1 MTTTIAD
8 QQIVWGAYARLSRKK
23 PSGRKGQRGRWR
35 NPDQSVERQVR
46 LIRAYA
52 DEHGLTLPDGLI
64 FVDNGRSGWQKPGGP
79 PPYRPRW
86 NAMIAAG
93 KAGEFGGLLT
103 WKLDRFA
110 RNPRDGEDLADLR
123 VLLDGPSTGR
133 MDLRTAHG
141 LSTFRKQVENAANLS
156 HETSEKVRAAFA
168 DMLEAGY
175 RIGGSGRLFGFEI
188 LSLAE
193 LDDDGTEDGGEPRL
207 TAPAAVVREDEAEVI
222 RELARRLLDGE
233 TVQAMA
239 DDLNTRGIPTTR
251 GGRWAPRNLSR
262 TLGNP
267 LYGGNLAYRGETI
280 GRLANVEPILD
291 AETYDAVQA
300 KLGARKRGRRVS
312 GRYPLSGVLIC
323 ASPACPKDGTGT
335 MAGYPRSGGQRAYIC
350 PPANGGCGQSV
361 LAAPVEAMVRD
372 EVLPAM
378 ARVEAREAMRAADAT
393 QDAQREKLA
402 RLLADL
408 DADMAEIEDKRV
420 TTPRGMVRVRERHDR
435 NLARLAARYAA
446 AERELDELG
455 PAAAP
460 APPLPK
466 LTVEDWDDPEI
477 TPAAEKAAIIRRI
490 GLRVTILPST
500 RRQGASRLPF
510 DTGRVSIT
518 GPGD

>member
-1 MTTTIAD
+1 MTTTTTTAD
-8 QQIVWGAYARLSRKK
+8 QQIAWGAYARLSRKK
-23 PSGRKGQRGRWR
+23 PTGRRGQRHRGRWR
-35 NPDQSVERQVR
+35 DPDESVERQVR

-52 DEHGLTLPDGLI
+52 GEHGLNLPDHLI

-79 PPYRPRW
+79 TPVRPDW
-86 NAMIAAG
+86 NRMIAAG

-123 VLLDGPSTGR
+123 VVLDGPSTGR

-156 HETSEKVRAAFA
+156 HETSEKVRAAFT
-168 DMLEAGY
+168 DMLENGY
-175 RIGGSGRLFGFEI
+175 RVGGSGRLFGFEV

-193 LDDDGTEDGGEPRL
+193 LDGDDGEDG
-207 TAPAAVVREDEAEVI
+207 APAAVVREDEAEIV

-239 DDLNTRGIPTTR
+239 GDLNARGITTTR
-251 GGRWAPRNLSR
+251 RGRWAPQNLSR

-267 LYGGNLAYRGETI
+267 LYGGHLAYKGETI

-312 GRYPLSGVLIC
+312 GRYPLSGVLTC
-323 ASPACPKDGTGT
+323 GNPACPKGGAGT

-350 PPANGGCGQSV
+350 PPANGGCGRSV
-361 LAAPVEAMVRD
+361 LAAPVEAIVRD
-372 EVLPAM
+372 RVLAEL
-378 ARVEAREAMRAADAT
+378 ADAERLERMRAADAT
-393 QDAQREKLA
+393 LDAQREKLA
-402 RLLADL
+402 GLLADL

-420 TTPRGMVRVRERHDR
+420 STPRGMTRLRERHER
-435 NLARLAARYAA
+435 NLAALAARYQAT
-446 AERELDELG
+446 ERELDELG
-455 PAAAP
+455 PAAAT
-460 APPLPK
+460 APPLPVM
-466 LTVEDWDDPEI
+466 TAEDWEAP
-477 TPAAEKAAIIRRI
+477 TTTAARKAAVIRRL
-490 GLRVTILPST
+490 GLRIAILPRT
-500 RRQGASRLPF
+500 RAQGASRLPF
-510 DTGRVSIT
+510 DTGRVKIT
-518 GPGD
+518 VG